1 MRILE
6 TPERLVIR
14 VPDHTHHL
22 DPESKFYEPQRRWL
36 GIEWPN
42 GQLMVHLMTYE
53 ESSRWLNGEEIKKDD
68 A

>member
-1 MRILE
+1 MRIQE

-22 DPESKFYEPQRRWL
+22 GPESKFYEPQRQWL

-42 GQLMVHLMTYE
+42 GQLTVHLMTYE
-53 ESSRWLNGEEIKKDD
+53 ESESWLHGEEPRKSD